1 MEKLQELQEQ
11 QLQQQQKQEQEQE
24 QQGQSGELNAAA
36 NPFTPGAASNANTG
50 HGGGGMQQQQQQQ
63 HDYGSWANII
73 HPNDIQSGEGQLT
86 GIWADDND
94 NQNDMWWNSDGKSS

>member
-1 MEKLQELQEQ
+1 MEKVQEL
-11 QLQQQQKQEQEQE
+11 QE